1 MSKKRAAI
9 KPDPITKPGA
19 IAMSDE
25 KENVIK
31 SQSAPTQPAAADAT
45 APAAETTA
53 ETTATNSADSNEPA
67 APAPAE
73 TTVDEFV
80 NAEKAKLALS
90 DKANDV
96 YNFIATKYPA
106 LSDKTKLPLVVQSII
121 ERLNAYVVGM
131 GNNVPVALSD
141 GVKFQ
146 KSLYNCFNAAL
157 DAKDGVHVLALD
169 IICWYISEHRAS
181 AFSDRLSA
189 RFLEAEQF
197 SNGVQGKF
205 VAILNVLTIVSNPA
219 NRGKI
224 NKLVNM
230 DSVSRTLNN
239 TGLALALSNYVSAAR

>member
-9 KPDPITKPGA
+9 KPIEPITKPGA

-25 KENVIK
+25 KENTAEN
-31 SQSAPTQPAAADAT
+31 QSTSTETATT
-45 APAAETTA
+45 APAVETTA
-53 ETTATNSADSNEPA
+53 ETANLADSNEPA
-67 APAPAE
+67 PP
-73 TTVDEFV
+73 TVE
-80 NAEKAKLALS
+80 EAKTPEPVADS
-90 DKANDV
+90 KPNDV
-96 YNFIATKYPA
+96 YTFIAAKYPA

-205 VAILNVLTIVSNPA
+205 VAILNVLTIVH
-219 NRGKI
+219 
-224 NKLVNM
+224 
-230 DSVSRTLNN
+230 LN
-239 TGLALALSNYVSAAR
+239 S

>member
-9 KPDPITKPGA
+9 KPDPITKPGV

-25 KENVIK
+25 KENTAEN
-31 SQSAPTQPAAADAT
+31 QSTSTETATT
-45 APAAETTA
+45 APAVETIAETA
-53 ETTATNSADSNEPA
+53 NLADSNEPA
-67 APAPAE
+67 PP
-73 TTVDEFV
+73 TVE
-80 NAEKAKLALS
+80 EAKTPEPVADS
-90 DKANDV
+90 KPNDV
-96 YNFIATKYPA
+96 YTFIAAKYPA

>member
-1 MSKKRAAI
+1 MSKKRTAI
-9 KPDPITKPGA
+9 KPIEPITKPGA

-25 KENVIK
+25 KENTAEN
-31 SQSAPTQPAAADAT
+31 QSTSTETATT
-45 APAAETTA
+45 APAVETIAETA
-53 ETTATNSADSNEPA
+53 NLADSNEPA
-67 APAPAE
+67 PP
-73 TTVDEFV
+73 TVE
-80 NAEKAKLALS
+80 EAKTPEPVADS
-90 DKANDV
+90 KPNDV
-96 YNFIATKYPA
+96 YTFIAAKYPA

>member
-25 KENVIK
+25 KENTAEN
-31 SQSAPTQPAAADAT
+31 QSTSTETATT
-45 APAAETTA
+45 APAVETTVETIA
-53 ETTATNSADSNEPA
+53 TTANLADSNEPA
-67 APAPAE
+67 AP
-73 TTVDEFV
+73 TVE
-80 NAEKAKLALS
+80 EAKTPEPVADS
-90 DKANDV
+90 KPNDV
-96 YNFIATKYPA
+96 YTFIAAKYPA

>member
-9 KPDPITKPGA
+9 KPDPITKPGV
-19 IAMSDE
+19 IAMSGQ
-25 KENVIK
+25 KEDIVEN
-31 SQSAPTQPAAADAT
+31 QTTETAT
-45 APAAETTA
+45 AAPAVETTV
-53 ETTATNSADSNEPA
+53 ETANLADSNEPA

-96 YNFIATKYPA
+96 YSFIATKYPA

-141 GVKFQ
+141 GIKFQ